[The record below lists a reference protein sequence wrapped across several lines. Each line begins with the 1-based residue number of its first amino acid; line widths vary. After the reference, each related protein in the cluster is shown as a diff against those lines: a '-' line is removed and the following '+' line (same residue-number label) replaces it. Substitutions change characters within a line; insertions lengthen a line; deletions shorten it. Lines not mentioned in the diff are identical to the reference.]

1 MKHFHMLLAVLSI
14 VLFTLRFIWLIKESG
29 MLNKKWVKI
38 TPHVID
44 TLLLAIGVTMAMKL
58 AINPAEQLWLAEKLI
73 AIVAYIF
80 TGFYTLK
87 WARNRMMQIFGYL
100 GAMGWMILIFRIA
113 QTKETF
119 FF

>member
-1 MKHFHMLLAVLSI
+1 MKHFHMLLAVVSI
-14 VLFTLRFIWLIKESG
+14 LLFTLRFVWLIKESD
-29 MLNKKWVKI
+29 MLAKKWVKI
-38 TPHVID
+38 TPHVVD

-58 AINPAEQLWLAEKLI
+58 AINPAEQLWLAEKLM

-87 WARNRMMQIFGYL
+87 WARNRTMQYFGYL
-100 GAMGWMILIFRIA
+100 GAMGWMVLIFRIA